1 MQCLQFRKRGSLLPK
16 ILHLLIIIFPA
27 STRKYVT
34 SSARSPLAISK
45 FASLGI
51 GQGRGKQNGKGVQEC
66 SHSFIMWFCIDGR
79 LQCLAVNMLDIWRER
94 KSQKGSSFVRI
105 GKQVVGRRYHCKSPL
120 VHGVGKEG
128 EEEGRRCP
136 RTVKELS
143 SQMPFGSFWRSHI
156 ALKLHFISPFPRPIL
171 FHFFLRDSS
180 GGGFQPVLGASH
192 ALLYI
197 VSLHMLDGF

>member
-79 LQCLAVNMLDIWRER
+79 LQCIAVNMLDIWRER
-94 KSQKGSSFVRI
+94 KWQKASSFLRI

-120 VHGVGKEG
+120 VRWGQPENSSKCLLNVYLMSLKTNLSNFSLL
-128 EEEGRRCP
+128 P
-136 RTVKELS
+136 R
-143 SQMPFGSFWRSHI
+143 
-156 ALKLHFISPFPRPIL
+156 LH
-171 FHFFLRDSS
+171 
-180 GGGFQPVLGASH
+180 
-192 ALLYI
+192 
-197 VSLHMLDGF
+197 

>member
-45 FASLGI
+45 FVSLGI

-66 SHSFIMWFCIDGR
+66 SQSFIMWFCIDGR

-120 VHGVGKEG
+120 VQRPRGWQVVIENKGDREDDDDKEDD
-128 EEEGRRCP
+128 RR
-136 RTVKELS
+136 
-143 SQMPFGSFWRSHI
+143 WR
-156 ALKLHFISPFPRPIL
+156 PCR
-171 FHFFLRDSS
+171 RD
-180 GGGFQPVLGASH
+180 VDL
-192 ALLYI
+192 
-197 VSLHMLDGF
+197 M